1 MPNFILLSEE
11 VFAYAFHKLPA
22 KISNM
27 PYAIAGTHFKLPRI
41 FIL

>member
-1 MPNFILLSEE
+1 MLDFILLSEE
-11 VFAYAFHKLPA
+11 VSAYAFHKLRA

-27 PYAIAGTHFKLPRI
+27 PYVIAGTHIKLPRI